1 VRRWS
6 QILDTKRPVVTCPAF
21 AGRRRG
27 CCEVSSTAPP
37 TTKKARAGRP
47 GFFLQARMRTRISAK
62 ACPWTWS
69 EGGYRICDQNAR
81 RQNGFSGGR
90 LEQLRRI
97 GLDRLDG
104 FGRDLLGQFGELL
117 AMAGESLELLLGV
130 RGPQLQRL

>member
-47 GFFLQARMRTRISAK
+47 GFFCKQECERAFPQKHALGLGPRVIPDLR
-62 ACPWTWS
+62 S
-69 EGGYRICDQNAR
+69 ECAQTEW
-81 RQNGFSGGR
+81 F
-90 LEQLRRI
+90 LRRP
-97 GLDRLDG
+97 
-104 FGRDLLGQFGELL
+104 
-117 AMAGESLELLLGV
+117 A
-130 RGPQLQRL
+130 